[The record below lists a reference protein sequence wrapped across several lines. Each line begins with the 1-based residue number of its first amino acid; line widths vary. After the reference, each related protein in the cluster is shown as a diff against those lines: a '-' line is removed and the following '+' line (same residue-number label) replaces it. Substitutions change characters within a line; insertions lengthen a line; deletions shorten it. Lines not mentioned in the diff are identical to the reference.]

1 MTSPNLP
8 KFDPLIGHL
17 DVSVLDGVGNH
28 HVGRPAIELSPKF
41 QLFVYLEGEQQFYID
56 DVYFHLSAGE
66 GRDSRPK
73 ALVMNRVH
81 KAILRHTEKPTQYL
95 RKVMISAPVSWVE
108 DLNAE
113 DVERSPEL
121 ADFIS
126 GHINHFLW
134 VPSRHAIQLASEIAD
149 PPPAY
154 SGELKTLFRKAKA
167 LELMCLAC
175 SALVEQNSEEVSHPT
190 LSAWRQSQKV
200 RDFLLENLDLP
211 LSITEIARETGASV
225 SSVQRHFREHFGQT
239 VFQFIRS
246 KRLEKAREAL
256 EREGSTIAQAAYI
269 AGYSDP
275 SNFTNAYKR
284 AFGSAPKY
292 HRA

>member
-1 MTSPNLP
+1 MTLPEPP
-8 KFDPLIGHL
+8 KFDPLVGHL

-41 QLFVYLEGEQQFYID
+41 QLFVYLEGEQQFHID

-66 GRDSRPK
+66 GLDIRPK
-73 ALVMNRVH
+73 ALVMNRVR
-81 KAILRHTEKPTQYL
+81 KATLRHTENPGQYL
-95 RKVMISAPVSWVE
+95 RKIMISAPTNWVE
-108 DLNAE
+108 EMSPVEA
-113 DVERSPEL
+113 ERSPEL
-121 ADFIS
+121 ADFIA

-134 VPSRHAIQLASEIAD
+134 IPSRYAVQLAGEIAD

-154 SGELKTLFRKAKA
+154 RGELKTLFRKAKA

-175 SALVEQNSEEVSHPT
+175 SALIEQKSDEVSHPS

-200 RDFLLENLDLP
+200 RDFLLDHLNEPMN
-211 LSITEIARETGASV
+211 IGAIARETGASV
-225 SSVQRHFREHFGQT
+225 STVQRHFREHFGQT
-239 VFQFIRS
+239 VFEFIRA

-256 EREGSTIAQAAYI
+256 ERDGSTIAQAAYI
-269 AGYSDP
+269 AGYSNP

>member
-175 SALVEQNSEEVSHPT
+175 SALVEQNSDEVSHPT